1 VYAHLLAKTEHSS
14 DCQEGTVG
22 LVCAADCSTQRFLD
36 WLEEPL
42 MAWEVEE
49 DKRLRQRR
57 KDLMRGIIPA

>member
-1 VYAHLLAKTEHSS
+1 
-14 DCQEGTVG
+14 
-22 LVCAADCSTQRFLD
+22 VCAADCSTQRFLD